1 MGSSDTKY
9 TTGGGKNGKGLYF
22 LIEMVII
29 GVNVCFEKGVRIPTG
44 DRNTQMNI
52 LVIGCGKVGAR
63 LASTLS
69 EEGHD
74 VSIVDRN
81 EKNFEML
88 SDDYS
93 GMTTVGVPIDQDVLK
108 KAGIESCDAV
118 AAVSQDD
125 NVNIMCSQLAR
136 ELFKVPSVLA
146 RIYDPA
152 REDVFSHFGLHTVCP
167 TKLTVAAVR
176 SALTQNQSLRTINFG
191 AHTVAFTLVPATGE
205 HVGKRARDL
214 SRRMQKDIFAVIH
227 EDLTLSLTVREDVVL
242 QPNEMMIMVS
252 LMD

>member
-1 MGSSDTKY
+1 
-9 TTGGGKNGKGLYF
+9 
-22 LIEMVII
+22 
-29 GVNVCFEKGVRIPTG
+29 
-44 DRNTQMNI
+44 MNI
-52 LVIGCGKVGAR
+52 LIVGCGKVGSQ

-74 VSIVDRN
+74 VSVIDRN
-81 EKNFEML
+81 EKNLELL

-136 ELFKVPSVLA
+136 ELFHVPSVLA
-146 RIYDPA
+146 RIYDPR

-167 TKLTVAAVR
+167 TNLTVGAIR
-176 SALTQNQSLRTINFG
+176 SALTENQTIRTINFG
-191 AHTVAFTLVPATGE
+191 AHTIAFNLIPVPDEMA
-205 HVGKRARDL
+205 GKRVKII
-214 SRRMQKDIFAVIH
+214 SERMEKEIFGVIR
-227 EDLTLSLTVREDVVL
+227 EDLEIVLSITDDITVK
-242 QPNEMMIMVS
+242 PGEMLITAT

>member
-1 MGSSDTKY
+1 
-9 TTGGGKNGKGLYF
+9 
-22 LIEMVII
+22 
-29 GVNVCFEKGVRIPTG
+29 
-44 DRNTQMNI
+44 MNI
-52 LVIGCGKVGAR
+52 LIVGCGKVGSQ

-74 VSIVDRN
+74 VSVIDRN
-81 EKNFEML
+81 EKNLELL

-136 ELFKVPSVLA
+136 ELFHVPSVLA
-146 RIYDPA
+146 RIYDPR

-167 TKLTVAAVR
+167 TNLTVGAIR
-176 SALTQNQSLRTINFG
+176 SALTENQTIRTINFG
-191 AHTVAFTLVPATGE
+191 AHTIAFILIPVPDEMA
-205 HVGKRARDL
+205 GKRVKKI
-214 SRRMQKDIFAVIH
+214 SERMEKEIFGVIR
-227 EDLTLSLTVREDVVL
+227 EDLEIVLTITDDITVK
-242 QPNEMMIMVS
+242 PGEMLITAT

>member
-1 MGSSDTKY
+1 
-9 TTGGGKNGKGLYF
+9 
-22 LIEMVII
+22 
-29 GVNVCFEKGVRIPTG
+29 
-44 DRNTQMNI
+44 MNI
-52 LVIGCGKVGAR
+52 LIVGCGKVGSQ

-74 VSIVDRN
+74 VSVIDRN
-81 EKNFEML
+81 EKNLELL

-136 ELFKVPSVLA
+136 ELFHVPSVLA
-146 RIYDPA
+146 RIYDPR

-167 TKLTVAAVR
+167 TNLTVGAIR
-176 SALTQNQSLRTINFG
+176 SALTENQTIRTINFG
-191 AHTVAFTLVPATGE
+191 AHTIAFNLIPVPDEMA
-205 HVGKRARDL
+205 GKRVKKI
-214 SRRMQKDIFAVIH
+214 SERMEKEIFGVIR
-227 EDLTLSLTVREDVVL
+227 EDLEIVLTITDDITVK
-242 QPNEMMIMVS
+242 PGEMLITAT